1 MISWRQSIIRVH
13 QRLFARRC
21 FVPFHRGLYHF
32 ALRGLGV
39 MNYEDFTVS
48 GEQYLLSRILPA
60 VTGCGPCTVVD
71 AGANL
76 GGYSKLVLQV
86 NPMAQIF
93 AFEPHPKA
101 FAQLAA
107 ISNDRFHALNFA
119 LGAEEG
125 STTIYDCAAID
136 GSEHATLLR
145 GVVERVY
152 GDANLSEHV
161 VARTRLDVAMRSL
174 ATHIHLLK
182 IDTEGTELDVIRGCG
197 RYLTE
202 SRIDLIQFE
211 FNSMNVYSRCFL
223 LDFQNALPGYRL
235 FRVLQDGVIALWPY
249 QAIDD
254 EVFAFQNILAVRES
268 LVPVVD
274 RKHKG

>member
-1 MISWRQSIIRVH
+1 MITWRQSIIRAH

-21 FVPFHRGLYHF
+21 FVPLHQCMYHF

-39 MNYEDFTVS
+39 MNFEDFTVS
-48 GEQYLLSRILPA
+48 GEQYLLSRLLPA
-60 VTGCGPCTVVD
+60 VAGCGPCTVVD

-76 GGYSKLVLQV
+76 GGYSQLVLQT
-86 NPMAQIF
+86 NPKAQVF

-101 FAQLAA
+101 FAQLATIA
-107 ISNDRFHALNFA
+107 NDRFRALNFA
-119 LGAEEG
+119 LGAEDG
-125 STTIYDCAAID
+125 SVTIYDCAAID

-152 GDANLSEHV
+152 GLANLSEHV
-161 VARTRLDVAMRSL
+161 VARTRLDAVMDSL
-174 ATHIHLLK
+174 APHIHLLK

-235 FRVLQDGVIALWPY
+235 FRVLQDGLLALQPY
-249 QAIDD
+249 QPIDG
-254 EVFAFQNILAVRES
+254 EVFAFQNILAVREDI
-268 LVPVVD
+268 VPVVD
-274 RKHKG
+274 RNYKG